1 MKIASV
7 FREGDRSL
15 LQRKLGSL
23 GNWKVPF
30 KTSLLIVSTIAM
42 LAPGMS
48 VKAEII
54 MGIIE
59 TYNPQKREATISLGE
74 QDGIGKYDRG
84 KIELTSLD
92 SPNVKF
98 VGANIV
104 VVKVEDNFAVVSVR
118 EAPGV
123 PVPIKTGARVTVD
136 TDSGIA
142 RREEEAKIIAAEEA
156 EAARRQQQLEA
167 ARAEQERQRRAAE
180 QARAEQ
186 ERQQRELA
194 AARAAEEARQQQE
207 AQAQAQ
213 AAEEARQQQEL
224 AAARA
229 AEQARQQQEAQAL
242 AAEQARQQQESE
254 STALN
259 DAQDLWQSGSN
270 TDPEATASDLP
281 LDYLQAYNNAREQ
294 PSPETYYRFAQVL
307 INYEISQQA
316 LSWLEETRLRF
327 PATAEVNNL
336 YRAVVL
342 SQQGKN
348 NQSQRIIETANISDN
363 QLDKQFSS
371 YIATQQGQWS
381 EILALPQP
389 QDSPFIYNNYL
400 IALYCDN
407 PLRFERDTDLNT
419 KPCPFGE
426 VASKPVKNASDDD
439 EIRVGNDEEIDDE
452 EEDDDDKQE
461 RLQAENEKQRLTL
474 QEAGQEA
481 IAAYP
486 KDPYILNTLGF
497 IALQAEDYEQAYEHY
512 QQLANVL
519 DKYDSTPPRLQLLK
533 ANAIKYVNNY
543 NQNYEFLAEN
553 GQDLESLRSR
563 QDSLSD
569 AILIGGAGTAITSA
583 VSGDV
588 SAVGLI
594 GGVLSTFL
602 RFNQSKSKAKDI
614 SSERNSIADQMH
626 TTFTQDIDLVAT
638 PPDLDPKT
646 LLASDQGLTK
656 PNLAPSE
663 PKPDSTPTNPIESD
677 SADVEQRMRQF
688 DQFWEQ
694 NK

>member
-7 FREGDRSL
+7 FRERARFC
-15 LQRKLGSL
+15 LQSQLGFL
-23 GNWKVPF
+23 GNWKIPF
-30 KTSLLIVSTIAM
+30 KTSLLIVSTLAM

-142 RREEEAKIIAAEEA
+142 RREEEAKTIAAEQA

-186 ERQQRELA
+186 ERQQ
-194 AARAAEEARQQQE
+194 
-207 AQAQAQ
+207 
-213 AAEEARQQQEL
+213 QEL

-229 AEQARQQQEAQAL
+229 AEQARQQQEAQAR
-242 AAEQARQQQESE
+242 AAEEARQQQESE

-259 DAQDLWQSGSN
+259 DAKDLWQSGSN

-307 INYEISQQA
+307 INYEISKEA
-316 LSWLEETRLRF
+316 LAWLEETRSRY
-327 PATAEVNNL
+327 PATAGINNL

-363 QLDKQFSS
+363 QIDKQFSS

-381 EILALPQP
+381 EILSLSRPQE
-389 QDSPFIYNNYL
+389 SPSIYNNYL

-407 PLRFERDTDLNT
+407 PLRFERETDLSP

-426 VASKPVKNASDDD
+426 AASKPVKNASDDD
-439 EIRVGNDEEIDDE
+439 EVRVWNDDEIDDD
-452 EEDDDDKQE
+452 EEDDDEKQE
-461 RLQAENEKQRLTL
+461 RLQAENESKRLTL

-486 KDPYILNTLGF
+486 EDPYILNTLGF
-497 IALQAEDYEQAYEHY
+497 IALQAEDYEQAYKHY

-563 QDSLSD
+563 QDSVSD

-583 VSGDV
+583 VSGDA

-594 GGVLSTFL
+594 GGVLSTLL
-602 RFNQSKSKAKDI
+602 RFNQSQSKSKDI

-646 LLASDQGLTK
+646 LLASDQRRIK
-656 PNLAPSE
+656 PNRVLSE
-663 PKPDSTPTNPIESD
+663 PKSEPIESNQGQVKPNSTPNEPKSEPIESD
-677 SADVEQRMRQF
+677 SAEVEQRMRQF
-688 DQFWEQ
+688 DEFWDK
-694 NK
+694 NKNSSS